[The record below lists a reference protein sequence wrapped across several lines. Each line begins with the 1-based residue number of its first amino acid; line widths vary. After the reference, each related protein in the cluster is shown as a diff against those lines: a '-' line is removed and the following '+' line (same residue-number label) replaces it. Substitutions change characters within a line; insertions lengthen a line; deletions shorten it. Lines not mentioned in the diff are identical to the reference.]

1 MTENSLTSNR
11 NPALHPHYDVCI
23 VHSGS
28 DAEISLEQFIRS
40 KLSVLRL
47 SCGPMNYDNS
57 DADVAIFNDNLKT
70 INCSKSVVIVFSQQS
85 KKNMRCR
92 FERLF
97 ALHLYANISN
107 GPQLIPVALGKAEI
121 PEKYAITQH
130 LVVEESSNWSYKLLQ
145 VLVEKET
152 PEIRSMVTE
161 EFANEGK
168 ENVSTPRD
176 EDSNDEMDGDFNE
189 LRTAFDVMCF

>member
-1 MTENSLTSNR
+1 
-11 NPALHPHYDVCI
+11 
-23 VHSGS
+23 
-28 DAEISLEQFIRS
+28 
-40 KLSVLRL
+40 
-47 SCGPMNYDNS
+47 
-57 DADVAIFNDNLKT
+57 
-70 INCSKSVVIVFSQQS
+70 
-85 KKNMRCR
+85 MRCR

-121 PEKYAITQH
+121 PEKYIITQH

-145 VLVEKET
+145 VLAEKET

-168 ENVSTPRD
+168 EQVSIPKN
-176 EDSNDEMDGDFNE
+176 EDSNEESSGDFNE
-189 LRTAFDVMCF
+189 LRTAFDVMCFELLDEFLRGSDLPQEDETNTDLEEIIFLQNQLCRKLESSSI